1 MSKFSPQKPTRDSG
15 SSSNQTLAFLLRRFK
30 EVGISPVHQLGQ
42 NFLIDLNIQR
52 LLIRRAALDENDIV
66 LEVGTGTGSMSVQM
80 APLCRKLI
88 TVELD
93 EKLFALSQEDL
104 GDLENIEQLNV
115 DILKNKNA
123 PNPVKAHCSVL
134 AEEAI
139 EKAMADNPGCRLKL
153 AANLP
158 YAVAT
163 PIISNLMRPGAL
175 SCGAPYSMTVTIQ
188 KEMGDRIIAAP
199 GSKDFCALSLWIQ
212 AQCDVE
218 MTRVI
223 PPSVF
228 WPKPKVYSAIVHMQT
243 NPEKRSAIPD
253 LEFFHQYAKALFL
266 HRRKFLR
273 GELIAAYKDR
283 VSKSDVDAIM
293 AQLGLDGTA
302 RAEAIPLETHLQ
314 LCEAMREAGG
324 RQ

>member
-123 PNPVKAHCSVL
+123 LNPVVL
-134 AEEAI
+134 EAI
-139 EKAMADNPGCRLKL
+139 DKAMADNPGCRLKL

-228 WPKPKVYSAIVHMQT
+228 WPRPKVYSAIVHMQT

-314 LCEAMREAGG
+314 LCEAMREAGS